1 MLLTCPHCT
10 TIFRVDADLIPQDG
24 QTVRCSICHH
34 IWVASPV
41 SPPANQS
48 VALFDAGAVAAS
60 PLPAVTPLS
69 AARDR
74 LKNLWKLCL
83 VAVLAA
89 GLAGGVIMNRG
100 TITAYLPVL
109 INGFDAIGLPI
120 RPAVA
125 QLQVAGLQASYVGDT
140 MRLSGG
146 LRNRGMWRTHAADL
160 QVTVRGADGT
170 IMQETV
176 IRPDHDMIDAQAESG
191 FFVQLAVEAGRE
203 AHVTVTP
210 LANRIA
216 RSSLSQSPNENLR

>member
-41 SPPANQS
+41 PPPADQS
-48 VALFDAGAVAAS
+48 VALSDVGAVAAS

-89 GLAGGVIMNRG
+89 GLAGGVIMNRD

-146 LRNRGMWRTHAADL
+146 LRNRGKWRTHAADL
-160 QVTVRGADGT
+160 QVTVQGADGT

-216 RSSLSQSPNENLR
+216 R

>member
-24 QTVRCSICHH
+24 QSVRCSICRH

-41 SPPANQS
+41 PPHADQS
-48 VALFDAGAVAAS
+48 VALSDAG
-60 PLPAVTPLS
+60 AVTPLS
-69 AARDR
+69 AACDR
-74 LKNLWKLCL
+74 LKNLWKPCL
-83 VAVLAA
+83 VALLAA

-191 FFVQLAVEAGRE
+191 FFVQLVVEAGRE

-210 LANRIA
+210 LVNRIA
-216 RSSLSQSPNENLR
+216 R

>member
-1 MLLTCPHCT
+1 MTV
-10 TIFRVDADLIPQDG
+10 FRVDADLIPQDG

-41 SPPANQS
+41 PPYADES
-48 VALFDAGAVAAS
+48 VALSDSGAIVAS
-60 PLPAVTPLS
+60 LLPGVTPLS
-69 AARDR
+69 AGRDR
-74 LKNLWKLCL
+74 LKNLWKPCL

-89 GLAGGVIMNRG
+89 SLAGGVVMNRS

-176 IRPDHDMIDAQAESG
+176 IRPDHDMIDAQAESD

-203 AHVTVTP
+203 AHVTLTP

-216 RSSLSQSPNENLR
+216 R

>member
-10 TIFRVDADLIPQDG
+10 TIFRVGANLIPQDG

-41 SPPANQS
+41 LPHADQS
-48 VALFDAGAVAAS
+48 VALSDSGAVAAS
-60 PLPAVTPLS
+60 LLPAVTSLS

-74 LKNLWKLCL
+74 LKNLWKPCL
-83 VAVLAA
+83 VALLAA

-125 QLQVAGLQASYVGDT
+125 QLHVAGLQASYVGDT
-140 MRLSGG
+140 MRLSSG

-160 QVTVRGADGT
+160 QVTVHGADGT

-191 FFVQLAVEAGRE
+191 FFVQLVVEAGRE

-216 RSSLSQSPNENLR
+216 R

>member
-41 SPPANQS
+41 PPPADQS
-48 VALFDAGAVAAS
+48 VALSDAGAVAAS

-74 LKNLWKLCL
+74 LKNLWKPCL

-120 RPAVA
+120 RPVVA

-191 FFVQLAVEAGRE
+191 FFLQLAVEAGRE

-216 RSSLSQSPNENLR
+216 R

>member
-41 SPPANQS
+41 PPLADQS
-48 VALFDAGAVAAS
+48 VALSDAGAVAAS

-74 LKNLWKLCL
+74 LKNLWKPCL
-83 VAVLAA
+83 VAVLVA

-125 QLQVAGLQASYVGDT
+125 QLQVAGLQASYAGDT

-146 LRNRGMWRTHAADL
+146 LRNRGKWRTHAADL
-160 QVTVRGADGT
+160 EVTVRGADGT
-170 IMQETV
+170 IMQKTV
-176 IRPDHDMIDAQAESG
+176 IRPDHDVIDAQAESG

-216 RSSLSQSPNENLR
+216 R

>member
-34 IWVASPV
+34 IWVATPV
-41 SPPANQS
+41 PPPADQS
-48 VALFDAGAVAAS
+48 VALSDAG
-60 PLPAVTPLS
+60 AVTPLS
-69 AARDR
+69 AACGR
-74 LKNLWKLCL
+74 LKNLWKPCL

-100 TITAYLPVL
+100 IITAYLPVL

-216 RSSLSQSPNENLR
+216 R

>member
-41 SPPANQS
+41 PPPADQS
-48 VALFDAGAVAAS
+48 VALTDAGAVAA
-60 PLPAVTPLS
+60 LS

-74 LKNLWKLCL
+74 LKNLWKPCL

-125 QLQVAGLQASYVGDT
+125 QLQVAGLEASYFGDT

-176 IRPDHDMIDAQAESG
+176 IQPDHDMIDAQAESG

-216 RSSLSQSPNENLR
+216 R

>member
-10 TIFRVDADLIPQDG
+10 TVFRVDADLIPQDG

-34 IWVASPV
+34 IWVASPEP
-41 SPPANQS
+41 PPADQS

-60 PLPAVTPLS
+60 QLPAVTPLS
-69 AARDR
+69 AARGR
-74 LKNLWKLCL
+74 LKNLWKPCL

-89 GLAGGVIMNRG
+89 GLTGGVIMNRG

-120 RPAVA
+120 RPALA
-125 QLQVAGLQASYVGDT
+125 QLQVARLQASYVGDT

-216 RSSLSQSPNENLR
+216 R

>member
-41 SPPANQS
+41 PPPADQS
-48 VALFDAGAVAAS
+48 VALTDAGAVAA
-60 PLPAVTPLS
+60 LS

-74 LKNLWKLCL
+74 LKNLWKPCL

-216 RSSLSQSPNENLR
+216 R

>member
-34 IWVASPV
+34 VWIASPV
-41 SPPANQS
+41 LPSANQPDEKS
-48 VALFDAGAVAAS
+48 ADGGGAGS
-60 PLPAVTPLS
+60 PGYAVTPLS
-69 AARDR
+69 MARDR
-74 LKNLWKLCL
+74 LKHLWKLCFAAL
-83 VAVLAA
+83 LAA
-89 GLAGGVIMNRG
+89 SLASGVIMNRG
-100 TITAYLPVL
+100 MITAYLPFL
-109 INGFDAIGLPI
+109 INGFDRIGLSI

-125 QLQVAGLQASYVGDT
+125 QLQVAGLNASYVGDT

-146 LRNRGMWRTHAADL
+146 LRNIGMWRTHAADL
-160 QVTVRGADGT
+160 RVTVRGADGV

-176 IRPDHDMIDAQAESG
+176 IRPDDDVIDAQAESG

-210 LANRIA
+210 LANRVY
-216 RSSLSQSPNENLR
+216 R

>member
-1 MLLTCPHCT
+1 MLLTFSLCT

-34 IWVASPV
+34 IWVASQVP
-41 SPPANQS
+41 PPADQS
-48 VALFDAGAVAAS
+48 VALSDAGAVAAS

-74 LKNLWKLCL
+74 LKNLWKPFL
-83 VAVLAA
+83 VALLAA
-89 GLAGGVIMNRG
+89 GLAGGVIVSRG

-176 IRPDHDMIDAQAESG
+176 IRPDHAMIDAQSESG

-216 RSSLSQSPNENLR
+216 R

>member
-10 TIFRVDADLIPQDG
+10 TIFRVGTNLIPQDG

-41 SPPANQS
+41 LPHADQS
-48 VALFDAGAVAAS
+48 VALSDSGAVAAS
-60 PLPAVTPLS
+60 LLPAVTSLS

-74 LKNLWKLCL
+74 LKNLWRPCL
-83 VAVLAA
+83 VALLAA

-160 QVTVRGADGT
+160 QVTVHGADGT

-191 FFVQLAVEAGRE
+191 FFVQLVVEAGRE

-216 RSSLSQSPNENLR
+216 R

>member
-24 QTVRCSICHH
+24 QTVRCSMCHH

-41 SPPANQS
+41 PPPADQS
-48 VALFDAGAVAAS
+48 VALSDAGAVAAS

-109 INGFDAIGLPI
+109 INGFDVIGLPI

-125 QLQVAGLQASYVGDT
+125 QLQVAGLNASYVGDT
-140 MRLSGG
+140 MRLSGA
-146 LRNRGMWRTHAADL
+146 LRNIGMWRTHAADL
-160 QVTVRGADGT
+160 RVTVRGADGT
-170 IMQETV
+170 IMHEMV
-176 IRPDHDMIDAQAESG
+176 IRPDDDVIDSQAESG

-210 LANRIA
+210 LANRVY
-216 RSSLSQSPNENLR
+216 R